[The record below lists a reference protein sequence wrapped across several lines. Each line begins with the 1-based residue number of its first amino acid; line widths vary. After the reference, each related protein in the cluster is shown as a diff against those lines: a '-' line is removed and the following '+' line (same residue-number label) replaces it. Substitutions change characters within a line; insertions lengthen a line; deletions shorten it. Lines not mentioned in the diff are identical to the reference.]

1 MLIWHN
7 SCKMGKRRDIL
18 LHQLLKGKQMD
29 RMTSF
34 TRVLALM
41 VSIVVVSGAFIGCVG
56 GPLTTREKAAG
67 IGALGGAATGAA
79 IGSTVDKPGTGA
91 LVGGAIGLG
100 AGALVG
106 DQLQAQERA
115 ERRPRRVVVER
126 DRGEEIVIIERDRH
140 GPAYYSREHW
150 TLRELVDDYRYEMAS
165 RGWTLR
171 EMEIEEKEAEMKF
184 TRGRAKAKI
193 EIEAEEGTFKVK
205 MKRSHDD

>member
-1 MLIWHN
+1 
-7 SCKMGKRRDIL
+7 
-18 LHQLLKGKQMD
+18 MD

-34 TRVLALM
+34 TRILGLM
-41 VSIVVVSGAFIGCVG
+41 VSIVIVSVAFIGCVG
-56 GPLTTREKAAG
+56 GPLTTREKATG
-67 IGALGGAATGAA
+67 IGALGGAGIGAA

-91 LVGGAIGLG
+91 LIGGAIGLG

-115 ERRPRRVVVER
+115 ERRPRRVVIER
-126 DRGEEIVIIERDRH
+126 DRGEEVVIIERHRH

-171 EMEIEEKEAEMKF
+171 KMEIEEKEAEMKF
-184 TRGRAKAKI
+184 TRGGAKAKI
-193 EIEAEEGTFKVK
+193 KIKAEKGTFKVK
-205 MKRSHDD
+205 MKSSHDD